1 MVGSVLAL
9 LTRTRSGD
17 EVDAG
22 ATGHEHGVVVVA
34 QTNIGVG
41 VAVSMASMDGSLLSG
56 ARGRGSAWPRRG
68 PCATSRGASSG
79 SRPTLLLLGVL
90 VVGDVLRGARLRLDK
105 PGTWHRGDEVGWWC
119 GHGSGAAW
127 LGARRRGAEGEANTA
142 AALLGSRGEKGGGG
156 AMGNG
161 AGARATPP
169 L

>member
-1 MVGSVLAL
+1 MARLGE
-9 LTRTRSGD
+9 D
-17 EVDAG
+17 DAG

-34 QTNIGVG
+34 QTDIGVG
-41 VAVSMASMDGSLLSG
+41 VAVTRADMDGSLLSG
-56 ARGRGSAWPRRG
+56 
-68 PCATSRGASSG
+68 
-79 SRPTLLLLGVL
+79 L
-90 VVGDVLRGARLRLDK
+90 VVGDVRRGARLRLDER
-105 PGTWHRGDEVGWWC
+105 GMWRRGDEVGRWC

-127 LGARRRGAEGEANTA
+127 LGARRRGAEGEADTA